1 LKSIALRVAGAS
13 GGAAV
18 CARATAVLADQSKP
32 QANPMLAI
40 RFVTDVRFILISLFV
55 RGL

>member
-1 LKSIALRVAGAS
+1 LKSIALRVAGTS

-18 CARATAVLADQSKP
+18 CARATAALADQSRP

-40 RFVTDVRFILISLFV
+40 RFVADVRFILISPFIRRL
-55 RGL
+55 